1 MTHNS
6 SDRWSMRRTRL
17 AWLGII
23 AVAAAIAVSPVGVAQ
38 APARVMPV
46 FEVDA
51 TWPQL
56 PNNWVLGVVS
66 AVSVGPN
73 DHVWILHR
81 PRSVPE
87 ELRNRAAP
95 PVLEY
100 DPDGRFVNAWGG
112 PGEGYEWPD
121 NEHGLFIDHEDN
133 VWITGNGERTTP
145 MRRGD
150 DMVIKFTNQ
159 GQFVMQIGR
168 RSQSQG
174 NADTRNL
181 RRPAD
186 LFVVPDTNEV
196 FVADGYGNRR
206 VIAFDAGTGAFKRMW
221 GAFGN
226 EPEDAPDTP
235 TGGGGAQAAEVEF
248 DTEGPGDSQFGN
260 RVHAVEISD
269 DGLLYVADR
278 ANRRIQVFT
287 PEGKYVTQVF
297 INRAGPSSGSVAGL
311 AFSPD
316 PGQQFLYAADYGNSR
331 VAVLNRKTLEV
342 LYQFGHRSETPGDF
356 RGPHEIDVDSKGN
369 LYVAEVNPGNR
380 AQKFVLKGTSP
391 TPPASALTAAQI
403 AQP

>member
-1 MTHNS
+1 MSHKS
-6 SDRWSMRRTRL
+6 GGLLPRRGARL
-17 AWLGII
+17 AWLGLV
-23 AVAAAIAVSPVGVAQ
+23 AVVVAIAASPAGVAQ
-38 APARVMPV
+38 TSAGMPV
-46 FEVDA
+46 FEVDPM
-51 TWPQL
+51 WPNL
-56 PNNWVLGVVS
+56 PNDWVLGVTS
-66 AVSVGPN
+66 AVAVGRD

-87 ELRNRAAP
+87 DLSSRSAP
-95 PVLEY
+95 SVLEF
-100 DPDGRFVNAWGG
+100 DADGRFVTAWGG

-121 NEHGLFIDHEDN
+121 NEHGLFIDHEGN

-159 GQFVMQIGR
+159 GQFLMQIGR

-226 EPEDAPDTP
+226 EPEDVPDTP
-235 TGGGGAQAAEVEF
+235 TGGRGAQAAEVEL

-260 RVHAVEISD
+260 RVHAVEVSD
-269 DGLLYVADR
+269 DGLLYLADR

-287 PEGKYVTQVF
+287 PEGEYVTQVF

-316 PGQQFLYAADYGNSR
+316 R
-331 VAVLNRKTLEV
+331 VSSSSTRPTTA
-342 LYQFGHRSETPGDF
+342 TP
-356 RGPHEIDVDSKGN
+356 V
-369 LYVAEVNPGNR
+369 
-380 AQKFVLKGTSP
+380 
-391 TPPASALTAAQI
+391 
-403 AQP
+403 